1 MATLS
6 IPVEKNY
13 NENLINTIRL
23 LHNVHNELLAQVVNL
38 ALSGDL
44 QALREGEKEK
54 MALDLRY
61 SDLTELPDGNVQHM
75 IELIEVLKSKLR
87 AIVAVNQIETAD
99 L

>member
-13 NENLINTIRL
+13 KENLINTIRL
-23 LHNVHNELLAQVVNL
+23 LHNVHNELLGQVVNL

-61 SDLTELPDGNVQHM
+61 SDLTELSDGNIQHM

-87 AIVAVNQIETAD
+87 ALVAVNQIETAD